1 MARGFG
7 RAVAD
12 VPPPSAIVAAPAAPA
27 TAAPATAP
35 MPGTAEPARKA
46 SRAAAIDDAD
56 DQRSAGSV
64 ASALRSNA
72 SRSGGIPDRTA
83 DGSGGGPAGRGIP
96 TADDQ
101 TPPNGPPASNCV
113 DMLHQHG
120 AVM

>member
-12 VPPPSAIVAAPAAPA
+12 VPPPSAIVAAPATPA

-56 DQRSAGSV
+56 DQRTAGSV
-64 ASALRSNA
+64 ASALRSIA
-72 SRSGGIPDRTA
+72 RRSGGIPDRMA
-83 DGSGGGPAGRGIP
+83 DGSGGGPARRAIATAAAESASHGRRP
-96 TADDQ
+96 VNSSYRTM
-101 TPPNGPPASNCV
+101 PSE
-113 DMLHQHG
+113 
-120 AVM
+120 